1 MCRLDTQKRYCQFCN
16 IRSRS
21 AQTWVLNFRRCDHIP
36 VKFKCIPPN
45 SKVNSASVIVKRFEI
60 PTRLRSMLH
69 NISPTRHSWTQTTR
83 GSSWIRE
90 SKLSS
95 WVHQSFKLRPDFSVN
110 LDVNSH
116 FACGCVLKTAWQSLG
131 LPSIDQLYFDKLT
144 RQDNGEDEIKPIGMT
159 TSFE

>member
-116 FACGCVLKTAWQSLG
+116 FAFHRSAVFRQTYETGQWGRRNKTN
-131 LPSIDQLYFDKLT
+131 
-144 RQDNGEDEIKPIGMT
+144 RNDNVFRVVNPRWNAET
-159 TSFE
+159 V